1 MKKIRHSSRKRPNRN
16 FAMAAAPAA
25 IPVNPNSAAMIAIT
39 KKIMAQRNMSSPPY
53 TWIVTSSRCACLL
66 KVDTPL
72 GGAMRF
78 SDEMSDANA
87 ADQQQESARLAGVVE
102 RNVRSLVARRELS
115 ERRKSLDQRF
125 ADAITRFTGS
135 MRFVYIH
142 ALIYGTWIVINLPEV
157 PTPKFDRSFVIL
169 AMVASV
175 EAIFLT
181 TFVLMTQNRMSREAE
196 SRAELDLQISLLAE
210 HEVTRLI
217 TLVKAIAEKLEVE
230 ASKDPELPELQKD
243 VEPERVLD

>member
-1 MKKIRHSSRKRPNRN
+1 
-16 FAMAAAPAA
+16 
-25 IPVNPNSAAMIAIT
+25 
-39 KKIMAQRNMSSPPY
+39 
-53 TWIVTSSRCACLL
+53 
-66 KVDTPL
+66 
-72 GGAMRF
+72 MRF

-102 RNVRSLVARRELS
+102 LNVRSLVARRELS

-243 VEPERVLD
+243 VEPERVLDVMERTRAAPPR